1 MSIIAII
8 AVVMIG
14 MIFLKKMGF
23 FRVMPS
29 DTDGKVFGDEYYESI
44 DLLNNKLKTNIYVYG
59 DDIVFDTDVNYEKID
74 DLSEFKMSKT
84 DDYDILIIN
93 DEKTDLHI
101 SDKQWE
107 KVKSLLDENDN
118 FFFYYFGK
126 RSNQKLAEYKIADDF
141 QDDDICTGVVM
152 NNGSRCICTIMS
164 DSDLHVGNNEVADT
178 YRPGQL
184 IIESIGF
191 YIESNY

>member
-118 FFFYYFGK
+118 FFVTIQNHPYSK
-126 RSNQKLAEYKIADDF
+126 MKL
-141 QDDDICTGVVM
+141 G
-152 NNGSRCICTIMS
+152 
-164 DSDLHVGNNEVADT
+164 
-178 YRPGQL
+178 
-184 IIESIGF
+184 
-191 YIESNY
+191 